1 MKEDGVVVGEMV
13 VEKKNEIHLGLQ
25 NEMSMSSLFHA
36 VVVRVLGEDQMVV
49 VVSFLKN
56 DGGVEEGGDD
66 DSCYF

>member
-1 MKEDGVVVGEMV
+1 MKMV

-25 NEMSMSSLFHA
+25 NEMSMSSLHD

-49 VVSFLKN
+49 VVLFLKN